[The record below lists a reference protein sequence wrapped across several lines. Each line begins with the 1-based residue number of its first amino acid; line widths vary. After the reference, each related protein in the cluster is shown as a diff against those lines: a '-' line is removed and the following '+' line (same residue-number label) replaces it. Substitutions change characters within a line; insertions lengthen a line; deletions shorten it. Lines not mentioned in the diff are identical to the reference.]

1 MTQTFS
7 HVVSQA
13 IDTWTKWTKWTRMTK
28 WTLSSDLAQSHK
40 TDNRDET
47 KILARFTSKQT
58 FCLAVQKNKTKL
70 V

>member
-13 IDTWTKWTKWTRMTK
+13 INTWTKWTKMTK

-58 FCLAVQKNKTKL
+58 FCSAVQKNKTKL